1 MGYRSDVV
9 IAVAMGSK
17 EDMDELMSVYALN
30 MYVQK
35 ENLMPSWDIGE
46 YEDAWVAMYTIEH
59 VKWYEDYDDVKG
71 FEALPKL
78 AETFWAERNMPYAYR
93 FIRIG
98 EEDNDIQISC
108 NESDCFVDGVET
120 QGSRLADTLAD
131 ALCVSRHINN
141 EIEFS
146 NDNDL
151 RNSVNNE
158 RTD

>member
-108 NESDCFVDGVET
+108 NESDCGGQDDV

-131 ALCVSRHINN
+131 ALYISRHINN
-141 EIEFS
+141 ELEFA